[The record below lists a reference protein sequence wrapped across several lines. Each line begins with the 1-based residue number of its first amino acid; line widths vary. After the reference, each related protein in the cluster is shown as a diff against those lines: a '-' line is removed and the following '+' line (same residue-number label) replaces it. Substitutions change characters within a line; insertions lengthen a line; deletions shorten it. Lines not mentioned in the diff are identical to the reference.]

1 MNIFDFDKWT
11 TVISAADL
19 RSLVIQISIIFTLAI
34 ITDLVQ
40 RRIGKKIQ
48 DKIKSKNKNF
58 VFLES
63 FITAIK
69 KPASFIIYLMA
80 TTVSL
85 GLINEFL
92 DISIISKFKSL
103 RGILILSAINF
114 FLFYFIRY
122 VKEGKLKEID
132 DGIVENGDKTVVQ
145 VSANIVNVLSFVVIF
160 LMILQ
165 EIGISVSGLM
175 AFGGMGG
182 LIVGL
187 SAKEFLSDFFGG
199 IMLITDKPF
208 KVGDWIR
215 SPDRNIEGTVED
227 IGMRRVC
234 VRTFDKRP
242 LYIPNSVLSTITI
255 ENPSRMSNRRIKET
269 IGIRYEDADK
279 MGTITRKVR
288 EMLESHSGIDT
299 NVILMVNFDSFGDSS
314 LNFFIYTFTKTTDW
328 VTYQGIKHNILLN
341 IYDIIKEEG
350 ADIAFPTSTLY
361 INRDKGI
368 PNNHPESQEMEQKS
382 GFKKLAEAENKNQH

>member
-1 MNIFDFDKWT
+1 MKIFNFESWT
-11 TVISAADL
+11 SVISTADL
-19 RSLVIQISIIFTLAI
+19 KILFIQVIIILGMAV

-40 RRIGKKIQ
+40 RRIIKKIK
-48 DKIKSKNKNF
+48 DKINTRNKKY

-63 FITAIK
+63 FVDSVK
-69 KPASFIIYLMA
+69 GPASFIIYLIA
-80 TTVSL
+80 ITVSL
-85 GLINEFL
+85 GLINSYL
-92 DISIISKFKSL
+92 DIALITKFKSL
-103 RGILILSAINF
+103 RGILILIALNF
-114 FLFYFIRY
+114 FLFVF
-122 VKEGKLKEID
+122 VKAVKTGKLKEID
-132 DGIVENGDKTVVQ
+132 DGLVENGDKTVIQ
-145 VSANIVNVLSFVVIF
+145 VSSNVVNVLSFIIVF

-165 EIGISVSGLM
+165 EIGVSVSGLM

-234 VRTFDKRP
+234 VRTFEKRP

-279 MGTITRKVR
+279 MGVITRKVR
-288 EMLESHSGIDT
+288 EMLEGHSGIDT
-299 NVILMVNFDSFGDSS
+299 SAILMVNFDSFGDSS

-328 VTYQGIKHNILLN
+328 VNYQGIKHNILLN
-341 IYDIIKEEG
+341 IYDIIKDEG
-350 ADIAFPTSTLY
+350 ADIAFPSSTIY
-361 INRDKGI
+361 INRDKNI
-368 PNNHPESQEMEQKS
+368 TEIAKEADHKS
-382 GFKKLAEAENKNQH
+382 SFKKFAETEQNIAH